1 MIAAIERKDIPPQG
15 NRERS
20 AVRQFAFEA
29 VGEFLEKSSP
39 GDVYEVTGW
48 PDIPAESAIQRS
60 AKVVGAIRTELW
72 HFDKR
77 SEAEVYRRRERVF
90 LERKEPKVFAQP
102 RPVPEK
108 VAPRRWPEDFQKV
121 S

>member
-48 PDIPAESAIQRS
+48 PDIPAESEVQRS
-60 AKVVGAIRTELW
+60 AKVVDAIRTEPW
-72 HFDKR
+72 HFAKNG
-77 SEAEVYRRRERVF
+77 EAEAFRRRDRVF
-90 LERKEPKVFAQP
+90 IERKEPKTFAP
-102 RPVPEK
+102 PAPEK
-108 VAPRRWPEDFQKV
+108 TAPWRWPEDFQKV